1 VTGRR
6 LNRGQRLLRRFLGPT
21 MRYRAERHARR
32 CTDLA
37 FLLASTQ
44 PERAAEFGRL
54 ASRWRVIAQ
63 GLAE

>member
-1 VTGRR
+1 
-6 LNRGQRLLRRFLGPT
+6 